1 VLRRYFHRECLSI
14 AALAVSFLLPAAAYA
29 FDESKYPD
37 FSGQWERV
45 GGTQWDPGKPRGVG
59 QGAPLTPESRAKLEA
74 SIADQKAGGEGG
86 DTVARCMPQGMPRIM
101 TVIFPMEIV
110 ITPSTTHIL
119 FDYSLPRRIYTD
131 GRDWPREAQPSFLG
145 YSIGKW
151 VDENGDGR
159 YDALEVETR
168 DFKGPRVFEDSG
180 MPLHEDNATV
190 IDERI
195 YVDKANPDLLHDEI
209 TTTDHAL
216 TRPWTVMKNFR
227 RVKNPIWFQN
237 DCSED
242 NRHVRIDNQDYFLS
256 ADNLLMPAKKDQP
269 PPDLRYFGKAAK

>member
-1 VLRRYFHRECLSI
+1 MLRRCLSRDVLGI
-14 AALAVSFLLPAAAYA
+14 AAVALSVLLPASARA
-29 FDESKYPD
+29 FDETKYPD
-37 FSGQWERV
+37 FSGQWERI
-45 GGTQWDPGKPRGVG
+45 GGTQWDPGKPRGLG
-59 QGAPLTPESRAKLEA
+59 QNAPLTPEYRAKLEA
-74 SIADQKAGGEGG
+74 SLADQKAGGEGG

-110 ITPSTTHIL
+110 ITPNTTHVL

-131 GRDWPREAQPSFLG
+131 GRDFPAEAQPSFLG

-190 IDERI
+190 ITERF

-209 TTTDHAL
+209 ITTDHAL
-216 TRPWTVMKNFR
+216 TRPWTVVKNFR
-227 RVKNPIWFQN
+227 RVEK
-237 DCSED
+237 S
-242 NRHVRIDNQDYFLS
+242 
-256 ADNLLMPAKKDQP
+256 NLVPE
-269 PPDLRYFGKAAK
+269 